1 MLTCIPARFLEEEK
15 NDVET
20 QTQISIK
27 LTFIAVCFLKRTNA
41 RLLEKSIS
49 IVLVF
54 LPVYFLDKP
63 LEALFGSLGKL
74 MLVGTV
80 KSFQI

>member
-1 MLTCIPARFLEEEK
+1 MLRH
-15 NDVET
+15 VET

-27 LTFIAVCFLKRTNA
+27 LTFIAVCFLKTKNA

-54 LPVYFLDKP
+54 LPVFFDKP

-80 KSFQI
+80 KRFQN

>member
-1 MLTCIPARFLEEEK
+1 MHTCKVLEEEEK

-27 LTFIAVCFLKRTNA
+27 LTFIAVCFLKKKCA
-41 RLLEKSIS
+41 
-49 IVLVF
+49 LVRKIYQHSLGIPSLF
-54 LPVYFLDKP
+54 FDKP

-80 KSFQI
+80 KSFQN